1 MFPRLHIG
9 SFSVSN
15 YWLMVVL
22 GMVVAT
28 VTILRLAIDA
38 RLNLRRLVIMI
49 PTAILVGM
57 MGAHWLYVCTSWQH
71 YQRHPLAI
79 LYFWEGR
86 AFLGGPILG
95 LAYVVWYARQ
105 FQLPVWKTLDVG
117 APALALGQ
125 FFGRLGCCAAGCC
138 HGYPTD
144 SCLGVCF
151 YSRAIHPRLWRG
163 LPLHPTQLYEAAGM
177 LVLFYFLI
185 WLLRRRGFD
194 GRVCFALALLYP
206 VLRYVVECFR
216 GDAVRGFIYEGL
228 STSQFVSILV
238 FVAALVALVFRIRQ
252 LYAPKTVNATNVPDY
267 EQHRAPILIAASSER
282 TI

>member
-267 EQHRAPILIAASSER
+267 EQHRASILIAASSER